1 MGNTTISLGEVRQDL
16 VRAHNQAIAALSK
29 PGTWWT
35 GAQRRELAI
44 TAQLAISESEPV
56 APWVGVSTVANKL
69 PASLTA
75 PKIAHDVMYRIS
87 RHAATLTRDWYEK
100 VTAEINPLAFV
111 ELCGIAC
118 TIAPVMAF
126 RRSLGLPALE
136 VGPAESGQ
144 PSNKKPENIVAAQ
157 LNWVPVVGPADKDAA
172 VVQAFTAVPETNRV
186 IWAMADAQYIP
197 DKEMVDPKWTR
208 GTLSRVQME
217 LIATRVSQQ
226 RECFY

>member
-75 PKIAHDVMYRIS
+75 PKIAHDVIYRIS
-87 RHAATLTRDWYEK
+87 RHAATLTREWYEK

-144 PSNKKPENIVAAQ
+144 PSNQEPDNIVAAQ

>member
-87 RHAATLTRDWYEK
+87 RHAATLTREWYEK

-144 PSNKKPENIVAAQ
+144 PSNQEPDNIVAAQ

-197 DKEMVDPKWTR
+197 DKEMVDPNWTR

>member
-1 MGNTTISLGEVRQDL
+1 MGNATISLGEVRQDL

-126 RRSLGLPALE
+126 RRALGLPVVE
-136 VGPAESGQ
+136 IGSAEAGQ
-144 PSNKKPENIVAAQ
+144 PSNQKPENIVTAQ

>member
-1 MGNTTISLGEVRQDL
+1 MVNATISLGDVRQDL
-16 VRAHNQAIAALSK
+16 VRAHDQAIAALSA

-35 GAQRRELAI
+35 GAQRRELAL
-44 TAQLAISESEPV
+44 TAQLAINDSEPV
-56 APWVGVSTVANKL
+56 APWVGVSSVANKL
-69 PASLTA
+69 SANLTA
-75 PKIAHDVMYRIS
+75 PKIAHDAIYRIS
-87 RHAATLTRDWYEK
+87 RHAATLTREWYEK
-100 VTAEINPLAFV
+100 VTSKIDPLAFV

-118 TIAPVMAF
+118 TIAPVTAF
-126 RRSLGLPALE
+126 RRALGLLALE
-136 VGPAESGQ
+136 ISPAESGE
-144 PSNKKPENIVAAQ
+144 PSNEKPDNIVAAQ

-172 VVQAFTAVPETNRV
+172 VVQAFTAVPKTNRV

-197 DKEMVDPKWTR
+197 DKEMVDPNWTR

>member
-87 RHAATLTRDWYEK
+87 RHAATLTREWYEK

-136 VGPAESGQ
+136 VGLAESGQ
-144 PSNKKPENIVAAQ
+144 PSNKEPENIVAAQ

>member
-1 MGNTTISLGEVRQDL
+1 MSISLGEVRQDL

-87 RHAATLTRDWYEK
+87 RHAATLTREWYEK

-136 VGPAESGQ
+136 VGLAESGQ
-144 PSNKKPENIVAAQ
+144 PSNKEPDNIVAAQ

-197 DKEMVDPKWTR
+197 DKEMVDPNWTR

>member
-1 MGNTTISLGEVRQDL
+1 MSISLGEVRQDL

-87 RHAATLTRDWYEK
+87 RHAATLTREWYEK

-144 PSNKKPENIVAAQ
+144 PSNKEPDSIVAAQ

>member
-1 MGNTTISLGEVRQDL
+1 MVNATISLGDVRQDL
-16 VRAHNQAIAALSK
+16 VRAHDQAIAAIAR
-29 PGTWWT
+29 PGAWWT
-35 GAQRRELAI
+35 GAQRRELAL
-44 TAQLAISESEPV
+44 TAQLAVNDSEPV

-69 PASLTA
+69 SANLKV
-75 PKIAHDVMYRIS
+75 PKIAHDAIYRIS
-87 RHAATLTRDWYEK
+87 RHAATLTREWYEK
-100 VTAEINPLAFV
+100 VVAEINPLAFI

-126 RRSLGLPALE
+126 RRALGLPSLE
-136 VGPAESGQ
+136 ISSAESGQ
-144 PSNKKPENIVAAQ
+144 PSNQIPDNVVAAQ
-157 LNWVPVVGPADKDAA
+157 LNWVPVVGPADRDAA

-197 DKEMVDPKWTR
+197 DKEMVDPNWTR

>member
-1 MGNTTISLGEVRQDL
+1 MVSTISLGEVRQDL
-16 VRAHNQAIAALSK
+16 VRAHDQASAALSK

-35 GAQRRELAI
+35 SAQRRELAI

-56 APWVGVSTVANKL
+56 EPWVGVSTVANKL
-69 PASLTA
+69 PVSLTA
-75 PKIAHDVMYRIS
+75 PKIAHDAIYRIS
-87 RHAATLTRDWYEK
+87 RHAATLTREWYEK

-126 RRSLGLPALE
+126 RRALSLPPLE
-136 VGPAESGQ
+136 IGSAESGQ
-144 PSNKKPENIVAAQ
+144 PSNQKPNDIVSAQ

-172 VVQAFTAVPETNRV
+172 VVQAFTAVPETNRM

-197 DKEMVDPKWTR
+197 DKEMVYPNWTR
-208 GTLSRVQME
+208 GTLSRVQ
-217 LIATRVSQQ
+217 I
-226 RECFY
+226 

>member
-35 GAQRRELAI
+35 GAQRRELAL
-44 TAQLAISESEPV
+44 TAQLAISELEPV

-69 PASLTA
+69 PVNLTA
-75 PKIAHDVMYRIS
+75 PKIAHDAIYRIS
-87 RHAATLTRDWYEK
+87 RHAATLTREWYEK

-126 RRSLGLPALE
+126 RRALGLPALE
-136 VGPAESGQ
+136 IGSAKLGQ
-144 PSNKKPENIVAAQ
+144 PSKQKPNNIVAAQ

-197 DKEMVDPKWTR
+197 DKEMVDPNWTR
-208 GTLSRVQME
+208 GTLSRVQIE

>member
-1 MGNTTISLGEVRQDL
+1 MTNVVISLGDVRQDL
-16 VRAHNQAIAALSK
+16 LRAHEKAVSALSA

-35 GAQRRELAI
+35 GAQRRELAK
-44 TAQLAISESEPV
+44 TALLAITETQPV
-56 APWVGVSTVANKL
+56 PPWVGVSTVANKL
-69 PASLTA
+69 TANLTA
-75 PKIAHDVMYRIS
+75 PKIAHDAIYRIS
-87 RHAATLTRDWYEK
+87 RHAATLTREWYEK

-136 VGPAESGQ
+136 IGSAELGQ
-144 PSNKKPENIVAAQ
+144 PSKQKPNNIVAAQ

-197 DKEMVDPKWTR
+197 DKEMVDPNWTR

>member
-1 MGNTTISLGEVRQDL
+1 MVSTISLGEVRQDL
-16 VRAHNQAIAALSK
+16 VRAHNQAIAALSQ
-29 PGTWWT
+29 PGTWWS
-35 GAQRRELAI
+35 GAQRRELAL

-69 PASLTA
+69 PMSLTA
-75 PKIAHDVMYRIS
+75 PKIAHDAIYRIS
-87 RHAATLTRDWYEK
+87 RNAATLTREWYEK

-126 RRSLGLPALE
+126 RRALSLPPLE
-136 VGPAESGQ
+136 IGSAESGQ
-144 PSNKKPENIVAAQ
+144 PSNQKPNDIVSAQ

-197 DKEMVDPKWTR
+197 DKEMVDPNWTR
-208 GTLSRVQME
+208 GTLSLVQIE
-217 LIATRVSQQ
+217 LVATRVSQQ

>member
-1 MGNTTISLGEVRQDL
+1 MNISLGEVRQDL

-56 APWVGVSTVANKL
+56 APWIGVSTVANKL
-69 PASLTA
+69 PVSLTA
-75 PKIAHDVMYRIS
+75 PKIAHDAIYRIS
-87 RHAATLTRDWYEK
+87 RHAATLTREWYEK

-126 RRSLGLPALE
+126 RRALGLPALE
-136 VGPAESGQ
+136 ISSAESGQ
-144 PSNKKPENIVAAQ
+144 PSNQEPDNIVVAQ

-197 DKEMVDPKWTR
+197 DKEMIDPNWTR

>member
-1 MGNTTISLGEVRQDL
+1 MSISLGEVRQDL

-144 PSNKKPENIVAAQ
+144 PSNKEPDNIVAAQ

>member
-35 GAQRRELAI
+35 GAQRRELAL
-44 TAQLAISESEPV
+44 TAQLAISELEPV

-69 PASLTA
+69 PVNLTA
-75 PKIAHDVMYRIS
+75 PKIAHDAIYRIS
-87 RHAATLTRDWYEK
+87 RHAATLTREWYEK

-126 RRSLGLPALE
+126 RRALGLPALE
-136 VGPAESGQ
+136 IGSAKLGQ
-144 PSNKKPENIVAAQ
+144 PSKQKPNNIVAAQ

-172 VVQAFTAVPETNRV
+172 VVQALTAVPETNRV

-197 DKEMVDPKWTR
+197 DKEMVDPNWTR
-208 GTLSRVQME
+208 GTLSRVQIE

>member
-1 MGNTTISLGEVRQDL
+1 
-16 VRAHNQAIAALSK
+16 
-29 PGTWWT
+29 
-35 GAQRRELAI
+35 
-44 TAQLAISESEPV
+44 
-56 APWVGVSTVANKL
+56 
-69 PASLTA
+69 LTA
-75 PKIAHDVMYRIS
+75 PKIAHDVIYRIS
-87 RHAATLTRDWYEK
+87 RHAATLTREWYEK

-144 PSNKKPENIVAAQ
+144 PSNKEPDNIVAAQ

>member
-44 TAQLAISESEPV
+44 TAQLAICELESV

-69 PASLTA
+69 PANLRA
-75 PKIAHDVMYRIS
+75 PKIAHDAIYRIS
-87 RHAATLTRDWYEK
+87 RHAATLTREWYEK
-100 VTAEINPLAFV
+100 VTAEIKPLAFV

-144 PSNKKPENIVAAQ
+144 PSNKEPDNIVAAQ

>member
-1 MGNTTISLGEVRQDL
+1 MSISLGEVRQDL

-136 VGPAESGQ
+136 VGLAESGQ
-144 PSNKKPENIVAAQ
+144 PSNKEPENIVAAQ

-197 DKEMVDPKWTR
+197 DKEMIDPNWTR

>member
-1 MGNTTISLGEVRQDL
+1 MVNTTISLGDVRQDL
-16 VRAHNQAIAALSK
+16 ARAHNQAIAALSR

-35 GAQRRELAI
+35 GAQRRELAV
-44 TAQLAISESEPV
+44 TAQMANNEREPV
-56 APWVGVSTVANKL
+56 APWVGVSTIANKL
-69 PASLTA
+69 PMSLTA
-75 PKIAHDVMYRIS
+75 PKIAHDAIYRIS
-87 RHAATLTRDWYEK
+87 RHAATLTREWYEK
-100 VTAEINPLAFV
+100 VTAEINPLAFI

-126 RRSLGLPALE
+126 RRALGLPALE
-136 VGPAESGQ
+136 IGSAELGQ
-144 PSNKKPENIVAAQ
+144 PSNQKPENIVTAQ
-157 LNWVPVVGPADKDAA
+157 LNWVPVVGPADQDAA
-172 VVQAFTAVPETNRV
+172 VVQAFTAVPETNRM

-197 DKEMVDPKWTR
+197 DKEMVDPNWTR

>member
-87 RHAATLTRDWYEK
+87 RHAATLTREWYEK

-126 RRSLGLPALE
+126 RRSLGLPAIE
-136 VGPAESGQ
+136 VGLAESGQ
-144 PSNKKPENIVAAQ
+144 PSNKEPENIVAAQ

-197 DKEMVDPKWTR
+197 DKEMIDPNWTR

>member
-44 TAQLAISESEPV
+44 TAQLATSESEPV

-118 TIAPVMAF
+118 TIAPSNSRAIYWQQL
-126 RRSLGLPALE
+126 RPLPTAR
-136 VGPAESGQ
+136 Q
-144 PSNKKPENIVAAQ
+144 AQ
-157 LNWVPVVGPADKDAA
+157 
-172 VVQAFTAVPETNRV
+172 
-186 IWAMADAQYIP
+186 IH
-197 DKEMVDPKWTR
+197 
-208 GTLSRVQME
+208 
-217 LIATRVSQQ
+217 
-226 RECFY
+226 

>member
-1 MGNTTISLGEVRQDL
+1 
-16 VRAHNQAIAALSK
+16 
-29 PGTWWT
+29 
-35 GAQRRELAI
+35 
-44 TAQLAISESEPV
+44 
-56 APWVGVSTVANKL
+56 VSTVTNKL
-69 PASLTA
+69 PANLTV
-75 PKIAHDVMYRIS
+75 PKIAHDAIYRIS
-87 RHAATLTRDWYEK
+87 RHAATLTREWYEK

-118 TIAPVMAF
+118 TIASVTAF
-126 RRSLGLPALE
+126 RRALGLPALE

-144 PSNKKPENIVAAQ
+144 PSKQKPDNIVAAK

-172 VVQAFTAVPETNRV
+172 VVQAFTAVPETNRA

-197 DKEMVDPKWTR
+197 DKEMVDPNWTR

-217 LIATRVSQQ
+217 LVATRVSQQ

>member
-1 MGNTTISLGEVRQDL
+1 MSISLGEVRQDL

-35 GAQRRELAI
+35 GAQRHELAI

-69 PASLTA
+69 PVSLTA
-75 PKIAHDVMYRIS
+75 PKIAHDAIYRIS
-87 RHAATLTRDWYEK
+87 RHAATLTREWYEK

-126 RRSLGLPALE
+126 RRALSLPVLE
-136 VGPAESGQ
+136 IGPAESGQ
-144 PSNKKPENIVAAQ
+144 PSNQKPNDIVSAQ

-197 DKEMVDPKWTR
+197 DKEMVDPNWTR
-208 GTLSRVQME
+208 GTLSRVQIE
-217 LIATRVSQQ
+217 LVATRVSQQ

>member
-75 PKIAHDVMYRIS
+75 PKIAHDVIYRIS

-126 RRSLGLPALE
+126 RRSLGLPAIE
-136 VGPAESGQ
+136 VGLAESGQ
-144 PSNKKPENIVAAQ
+144 PSNKEPENIVAAQ

-197 DKEMVDPKWTR
+197 DKEMIDPNWTR

>member
-118 TIAPVMAF
+118 TIAPVVAF

-144 PSNKKPENIVAAQ
+144 PSNKEPDNIVAAQ

>member
-44 TAQLAISESEPV
+44 TAQLATSESEPV

-87 RHAATLTRDWYEK
+87 RHAATLTREWYEK

-144 PSNKKPENIVAAQ
+144 PSNKEPDNIVAAQ

>member
-1 MGNTTISLGEVRQDL
+1 MVSTISLGEVRQDL

-35 GAQRRELAI
+35 GAQRRELAL

-56 APWVGVSTVANKL
+56 APWIGVSTVANKL
-69 PASLTA
+69 PVSLTA
-75 PKIAHDVMYRIS
+75 PKIAHDAIYRIS
-87 RHAATLTRDWYEK
+87 RHAATLTREWYEK

-126 RRSLGLPALE
+126 RRALSLPPLE
-136 VGPAESGQ
+136 ICSAESGQ
-144 PSNKKPENIVAAQ
+144 PSNQKPNNIVSAE
-157 LNWVPVVGPADKDAA
+157 LNWVPVIGPADKDAA

-197 DKEMVDPKWTR
+197 DKEMVDPNWTR
-208 GTLSRVQME
+208 GTLSRVQIE
-217 LIATRVSQQ
+217 LVATRVSQQ